1 MVRARRRGTA
11 LVDTPKGIL
20 VVSKDGR
27 NFLLPG
33 GGARRNESRQDAAVR
48 ELREETGLEVV
59 DIAYLFGFTGVTHTG
74 ARGGLFRNAHKVFLM
89 TATGVPE
96 PRQEIKRVAYYNG
109 SGPKLA
115 YSALMIIERYRS
127 SSTVHSGSTR
137 AAVEDVVSLRR
148 APRRPENPRD

>member
-11 LVDTPKGIL
+11 IVVTSKGIL

-33 GGARRNESRQDAAVR
+33 GGARRNESRKDAAVR

-59 DIAYLFGFTGVTHTG
+59 EIAFLFEFKGMTRKG
-74 ARGGLFRNAHKVFLM
+74 ARGGFFKNAHKVFLV

-96 PRQEIKRVAYYNG
+96 PRQEIKRVAYYDG
-109 SGPKLA
+109 SGLKLS
-115 YSALMIIERYRS
+115 YSAQKIIERYRS
-127 SSTVHSGSTR
+127 SR
-137 AAVEDVVSLRR
+137 ARR
-148 APRRPENPRD
+148 ANAPR